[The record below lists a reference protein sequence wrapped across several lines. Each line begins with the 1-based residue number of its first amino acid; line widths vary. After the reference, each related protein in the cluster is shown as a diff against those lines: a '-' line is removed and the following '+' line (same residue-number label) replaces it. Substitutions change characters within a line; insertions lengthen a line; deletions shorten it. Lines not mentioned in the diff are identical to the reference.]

1 MENLKIIVTDKKDI
15 EHEVEFDLKSS
26 LGETLLYY
34 PIGVDI
40 QPFAICGFNCSCRTC
55 HVLVDAEYLDKL
67 PEMEEEEEYLL
78 NTSLNREHNSR
89 LACQIQMNE
98 TLNGMKV
105 KIPEDS

>member
-1 MENLKIIVTDKKDI
+1 MENLKIIVTDKKDV

-26 LGETLLYY
+26 LGETLFYSPL
-34 PIGVDI
+34 GVDI

-55 HVLVDAEYLDKL
+55 HVLIDAEYLDKL
-67 PEMEEEEEYLL
+67 PEIEEEEDYLL
-78 NTSLNREHNSR
+78 NTSLNRENNSR